1 MTEGRGLGERLAER
15 ISGPAPAA
23 PVEDAVEWIER
34 RFATTLWS
42 MQAEVVRAV
51 LAHRYVAVRAAH
63 SVGKSKVAALLM
75 GFWIGSK
82 PPGSAFVFSTA
93 PRTAQVRAILW
104 RELGRAHRLGNL
116 PGRLSITAQVPEW
129 FIGDELVGIGRKPA
143 DLSDPEEAATALQ
156 GIHAEHLLV
165 VLDEAA
171 GLAPWVWDAVDS
183 LAANQGARVLAIGNP
198 TVRDSRFF
206 EVCQPGSG
214 WHRMVIPAT
223 ATPSFTAEAVPDSV
237 RRNLVSPEW
246 VAERERRWGIES
258 ALYRSRVLA
267 EFPDADD
274 DSLIEPGWI
283 EAAQARELQ
292 ARAPAILG
300 VDVARSGGDRT
311 VVVENRGGRLR
322 ILHRTQGADTMQTS
336 GTVARLLLEA
346 GDDATAFVDEIGV
359 GGGTLDRLREQ
370 GLPVRGFNSSARATD
385 PRRYAN
391 RRAECF
397 WRLRELLRAGKID
410 LPDDDDL
417 AAELLS
423 LKWSVDSTG
432 RILIGSKSDL
442 PRSPDLADAAMMTL
456 QRPERRW
463 AIAQPSYPAADPQ
476 MARIAEPDLG
486 TRGHASLT
494 GDLHGRQM

>member
-15 ISGPAPAA
+15 IAGPAPVA
-23 PVEDAVEWIER
+23 PVDDAVGWIER
-34 RFATTLWS
+34 RFATALWS
-42 MQAEVVRAV
+42 QQAEVVRAV

-104 RELGRAHRLGNL
+104 RELGRAHRIGNL

-129 FIGDELVGIGRKPA
+129 WIGDELVGIGRKPA

-156 GIHAEHLLV
+156 GIHAENLLV

-206 EVCQPGSG
+206 EVSQPGGG

-223 ATPSFTAEAVPDSV
+223 ATPSFTGEPVPDSV

-267 EFPDADD
+267 EFPVADD
-274 DSLIEPGWI
+274 DSLIEPGWV

-292 ARAPAILG
+292 VKAPAILG
-300 VDVARSGGDRT
+300 VDVARTGSDRT
-311 VVVENRGGRLR
+311 VVAENRGGRLR
-322 ILHRTQGADTMQTS
+322 IIHRTQGADTMQTS

-346 GDDATAFVDEIGV
+346 GDDASAVVDEIGV

-391 RRAECF
+391 ARAEGF
-397 WRLRELLRAGKID
+397 WCLRELLRGGKID

-432 RILIGSKSDL
+432 RILIGSKADL
-442 PRSPDLADAAMMTL
+442 PRSPDLADAVMMAL
-456 QRPERRW
+456 QVPERRW
-463 AIAQPSYPAADPQ
+463 AIAEASWPVEDPLLR
-476 MARIAEPDLG
+476 ALG
-486 TRGHASLT
+486 DPEVRPLGSTLT
-494 GDLHGRQM
+494 GDLLAREM